1 MTQEMPSS
9 MPHQSSSTKQSCVT
23 HTSTVY
29 GSTRSSNHSRRLCET
44 LSTTVPRLTLVFALI
59 SLGLGSF
66 SSGNTAN
73 AQPAS
78 SEILASPPHPTPQPS
93 NLKDLSGLW
102 EIQEDDKTYQATL
115 DSKGN
120 GPYTH
125 EQGSFTTTEL
135 DGRLWSGNWKQR
147 GNDRE
152 GGFEVLLSE
161 DYKTAEGVWWYTRVK
176 HEGEHKNVPPR
187 MHGGSYF
194 FKRISPANAQQ
205 TKHE

>member
-1 MTQEMPSS
+1 MA
-9 MPHQSSSTKQSCVT
+9 H
-23 HTSTVY
+23 
-29 GSTRSSNHSRRLCET
+29 LI
-44 LSTTVPRLTLVFALI
+44 LVFALI
-59 SLGLGSF
+59 SLIFGSLF
-66 SSGNTAN
+66 LGNTAS

-78 SEILASPPHPTPQPS
+78 SETLTPPTTPP
-93 NLKDLSGLW
+93 NLQDLSGLW
-102 EIQEDDKTYQATL
+102 EVQEEDKTYHATL

-135 DGRLWSGNWKQR
+135 DDRLWSGTWQQK

-152 GGFEVLLSE
+152 GGFEVLLSD

-176 HEGEHKNVPPR
+176 LGEEHKNVPPR

>member
-1 MTQEMPSS
+1 MRDQLL
-9 MPHQSSSTKQSCVT
+9 STKRYFVGN
-23 HTSTVY
+23 TSTVY
-29 GSTRSSNHSRRLCET
+29 DSTRSSNHSRRLCET
-44 LSTTVPRLTLVFALI
+44 LSATVSRLTLVLALI
-59 SLGLGSF
+59 LLGLGSF

-78 SEILASPPHPTPQPS
+78 SEILASPPHPTPKPS

-135 DGRLWSGNWKQR
+135 DGRLWSGTWQQK

-152 GGFEVLLSE
+152 GGFEVLLSD

-176 HEGEHKNVPPR
+176 LGEEHKNVPPR

-205 TKHE
+205 IKDE